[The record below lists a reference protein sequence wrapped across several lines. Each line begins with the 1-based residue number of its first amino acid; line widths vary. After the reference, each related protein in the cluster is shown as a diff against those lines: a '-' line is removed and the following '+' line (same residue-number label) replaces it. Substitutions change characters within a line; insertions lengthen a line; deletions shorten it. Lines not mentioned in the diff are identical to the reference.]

1 MRDDEFT
8 NSKSNNESFIAKS
21 EFGNL
26 PDSEF
31 SDSGEMH
38 MHKAAYD
45 PSLMKSNS
53 NSGNTKT
60 VEDVAQSSSTAV
72 ESTVAGSGA
81 ATSIAATSAGVLTVA
96 STVAIGA
103 LSVFAVISNMTHD
116 YQVVLD
122 SVRVIDDSMTYLV
135 SVYDRNMSEKD
146 YDDYFRER
154 YKDADQGASMSEE
167 EMEYPFVVKLYNAS
181 YSSSMHADYL
191 SNEGVFQHIT
201 IGDTYTIEVSE
212 D

>member
-60 VEDVAQSSSTAV
+60 VEDVTQSSSTAV

-81 ATSIAATSAGVLTVA
+81 ATSIAATSAGETAAYRRFRNINGHIAPYLLT
-96 STVAIGA
+96 
-103 LSVFAVISNMTHD
+103 
-116 YQVVLD
+116 
-122 SVRVIDDSMTYLV
+122 
-135 SVYDRNMSEKD
+135 SEKM
-146 YDDYFRER
+146 FFI
-154 YKDADQGASMSEE
+154 KS
-167 EMEYPFVVKLYNAS
+167 K
-181 YSSSMHADYL
+181 
-191 SNEGVFQHIT
+191 IT
-201 IGDTYTIEVSE
+201 
-212 D
+212 